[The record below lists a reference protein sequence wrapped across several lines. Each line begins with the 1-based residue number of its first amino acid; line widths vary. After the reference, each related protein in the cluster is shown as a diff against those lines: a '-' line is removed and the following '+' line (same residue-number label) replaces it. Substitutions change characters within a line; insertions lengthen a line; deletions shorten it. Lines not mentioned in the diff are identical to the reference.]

1 MTHSGV
7 NMINTNRIQPSKYNH
22 VFWADLEGKGLMQEI
37 IVVAKDN
44 YRGTLW
50 FIPMNAL
57 DEVDKRRIFKL
68 VTDRSATMLPLFEVM
83 SNTILGNGVN
93 ALVYFHQL
101 TKMWTASGQIVDPNA
116 GLIGAAPTMQ
126 VAQQSASVAQPMQ
139 QAAPVVLNE
148 NIVQQSTPAKRG
160 RKPAAK

>member
-1 MTHSGV
+1 
-7 NMINTNRIQPSKYNH
+7 MINSTNRIKPSKYNH

-44 YRGTLW
+44 YYGTVW

-57 DEVDKRRIFKL
+57 DAVDRRRIFKL
-68 VTDRSATMLPLFEVM
+68 VTDRSASMLPLFEVM
-83 SNTILGNGVN
+83 SNTRLGNGVN
-93 ALVYFHQL
+93 ALEYFHQL
-101 TKMWTASGQIVDPNA
+101 TKMWTASGQIVDPNS
-116 GLIGAAPTMQ
+116 GLIGAAPVMQ
-126 VAQQSASVAQPMQ
+126 VPSPAVQQQQYAAQ

-148 NIVQQSTPAKRG
+148 TSVQQQVQNAPAKRG